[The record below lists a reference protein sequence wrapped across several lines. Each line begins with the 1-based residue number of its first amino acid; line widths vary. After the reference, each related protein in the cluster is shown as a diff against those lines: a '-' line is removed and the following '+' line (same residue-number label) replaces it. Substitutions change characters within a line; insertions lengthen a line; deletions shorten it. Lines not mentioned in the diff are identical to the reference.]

1 MSAVAHIDE
10 YKTGRFY
17 SDEYRGDMSWN
28 GYENNNLLR
37 NEGSREDGSL
47 RFSDVA
53 MALGADDQQD
63 ARGIAIADFDN
74 DGDLD
79 LAINH
84 NIGDHDKDG
93 LADAVLLRNDIGEH
107 RSWLAVEL
115 EGTRSNRDA
124 VGAMVIVEAGEDRQL
139 RHVSAGSSYASQH
152 SQRLYFGLGE
162 HGRVDRVT
170 VRWPGGGTQVIEGL
184 EARQVLRVVEGQEG
198 AARRTLI
205 AGVLGAPT
213 AGPADAQA
221 TTRIAAAARQDRAA
235 AHQEEA
241 VATWSEAPGKED
253 DAAGR

>member
-17 SDEYRGDMSWN
+17 TDEYRGNMSWN

-37 NEGSREDGSL
+37 NEGHRDDGSL
-47 RFSDVA
+47 YFSDVA

-84 NIGDHDKDG
+84 NIGDHDKEG
-93 LADAVLLRNDIGEH
+93 LADAVLLRNDIGDR

-115 EGTRSNRDA
+115 EGTQSNRDA
-124 VGAMVIVEAGEDRQL
+124 VGATVSVEAGADRQL
-139 RHVSAGSSYASQH
+139 RLLSAGSSYASQH

-162 HGRVDRVT
+162 HDRVDRIT
-170 VRWPGGGTQVIEGL
+170 VRWPSGELQVIEHVA
-184 EARQVLRVVEGQEG
+184 ARQLLRVVEGEVDIAG
-198 AARRTLI
+198 RTLV
-205 AGVLGAPT
+205 AGVLGGRAVS
-213 AGPADAQA
+213 
-221 TTRIAAAARQDRAA
+221 TT
-235 AHQEEA
+235 EP
-241 VATWSEAPGKED
+241 VALRV
-253 DAAGR
+253 AAGDQILAGQHGDGSDVASP